1 MKKDKLKKY
10 LKSFVIFTIVA
21 SLSVSISGCSKKE
34 EFPLSLTNFCFDT
47 TITITIY
54 EYAGESEAQDIINEC
69 FGLCNHYDKMF
80 STTKKDSDISK
91 INQSKT
97 KGCKV
102 NHVVSD
108 VIKDSIKYSKKSK
121 GAFDVTIGELS
132 DMWNVTGD
140 NPTVPDDKKI
150 KEAIKHV
157 GYKNIK
163 CEDEKVTL
171 KDGETRLDLGS
182 IVKGFVADKLKSYM
196 ISEGVKSGI
205 IDLGGNILTIG
216 GKSDDEPFVIGIKNP
231 FYNNDIAPIVN
242 GNEDYIKNNDEYC
255 LKLDVSDKSVVTSGI
270 YERYFKKD
278 DKIYHH
284 ILDTSTGYPVDND
297 LASVTI
303 ISNSSEAGDALS
315 TTAFIMGLKDGMNLI
330 NKTQKTE
337 AVFVTK
343 DGKIHMSK
351 GLEQTEDGDVIIE
364 TTTSSEKE
372 WDGDGL
378 ILSFLL
384 TPWKNAT

>member
-1 MKKDKLKKY
+1 MKKHRNKKY
-10 LKSFVIFTIVA
+10 LKLITTFIIIV
-21 SLSVSISGCSKKE
+21 SLSIPISGCSKKE

-54 EYAGESEAQDIINEC
+54 DYAGESDAQDIINEC

-80 STTKKDSDISK
+80 STTIKDSDVSK
-91 INQSKT
+91 INSSKT

-121 GAFDVTIGELS
+121 GAFDVTIGELT
-132 DMWNVTGD
+132 DMWDVTGD
-140 NPTVPDDKKI
+140 NPTVPDDKKV
-150 KEAIKHV
+150 KEALKHV

-171 KDGETRLDLGS
+171 KDSETKIDLGS

-216 GKSDDEPFVIGIKNP
+216 GKNDDEPFVIGIKNP
-231 FYNNDIAPIVN
+231 FYNNDITPI
-242 GNEDYIKNNDEYC
+242 GNPTDEYIKNNDQYC
-255 LKLDVSDKSVVTSGI
+255 LKLNISDKSIVTSGI
-270 YERYFKKD
+270 YERYFKKN

-284 ILDTSTGYPVDND
+284 IIDTTTGYPVDND

-315 TTAFIMGLKDGMNLI
+315 TTTFIMGLKDGMNLI
-330 NKTQKTE
+330 NKTEKTE
-337 AVFVTK
+337 AVFITK

-351 GLEQTEDGDVIIE
+351 GLEQNEDGNVIIE
-364 TTTSSEKE
+364 TTSSTEKE
-372 WDGDGL
+372 
-378 ILSFLL
+378 
-384 TPWKNAT
+384 

>member
-10 LKSFVIFTIVA
+10 LKSFVIFTLVA

-140 NPTVPDDKKI
+140 NPTVPDDKKNI
-150 KEAIKHV
+150 LNRDFSADTVFKKLVTDITYIHV
-157 GYKNIK
+157 VNEGW
-163 CEDEKVTL
+163 T
-171 KDGETRLDLGS
+171 
-182 IVKGFVADKLKSYM
+182 YM
-196 ISEGVKSGI
+196 IAKS
-205 IDLGGNILTIG
+205 
-216 GKSDDEPFVIGIKNP
+216 
-231 FYNNDIAPIVN
+231 
-242 GNEDYIKNNDEYC
+242 
-255 LKLDVSDKSVVTSGI
+255 
-270 YERYFKKD
+270 
-278 DKIYHH
+278 
-284 ILDTSTGYPVDND
+284 
-297 LASVTI
+297 
-303 ISNSSEAGDALS
+303 
-315 TTAFIMGLKDGMNLI
+315 
-330 NKTQKTE
+330 
-337 AVFVTK
+337 
-343 DGKIHMSK
+343 
-351 GLEQTEDGDVIIE
+351 
-364 TTTSSEKE
+364 
-372 WDGDGL
+372 
-378 ILSFLL
+378 
-384 TPWKNAT
+384 

>member
-1 MKKDKLKKY
+1 MKKNKLKKY
-10 LKSFVIFTIVA
+10 LKLFVIFTLIA
-21 SLSVSISGCSKKE
+21 SLSIPISGCSKKE

-80 STTKKDSDISK
+80 SATKKDSDISK

-97 KGCKV
+97 KECKV

-132 DMWNVTGD
+132 DMWDVTGD
-140 NPTVPDDKKI
+140 NPTVPDGKKI
-150 KEAIKHV
+150 KEALKHV

-171 KDGETRLDLGS
+171 KDSETHLDLGS

-231 FYNNDIAPIVN
+231 FYNNNITPT
-242 GNEDYIKNNDEYC
+242 GNSNENHIKNNDEYC
-255 LKLDVSDKSVVTSGI
+255 LKLDISDKSVVTSGI

-284 ILDTSTGYPVDND
+284 IIDTTTGYPVDND

-315 TTAFIMGLKDGMNLI
+315 TTTFIMGLKDGMNLI
-330 NKTQKTE
+330 NKTKKTE

-351 GLEQTEDGDVIIE
+351 GLEKTENGDVIIE
-364 TTTSSEKE
+364 TTTSSKKE
-372 WDGDGL
+372 
-378 ILSFLL
+378 
-384 TPWKNAT
+384 

>member
-1 MKKDKLKKY
+1 MKKNKLKKY
-10 LKSFVIFTIVA
+10 LKSFVIFTLVA

-150 KEAIKHV
+150 KEAVNVAQATEFVEKMDGTYNASIAQGGTNVSGGQKQRLSIARAIARDPEIYIFDDSFSALDYKTDTVLRRELKKYTKEATILIVAQRV
-157 GYKNIK
+157 GTIIN
-163 CEDEKVTL
+163 
-171 KDGETRLDLGS
+171 
-182 IVKGFVADKLKSYM
+182 ADK
-196 ISEGVKSGI
+196 
-205 IDLGGNILTIG
+205 
-216 GKSDDEPFVIGIKNP
+216 
-231 FYNNDIAPIVN
+231 IVV
-242 GNEDYIKNNDEYC
+242 
-255 LKLDVSDKSVVTSGI
+255 LD
-270 YERYFKKD
+270 
-278 DKIYHH
+278 
-284 ILDTSTGYPVDND
+284 N
-297 LASVTI
+297 
-303 ISNSSEAGDALS
+303 
-315 TTAFIMGLKDGMNLI
+315 
-330 NKTQKTE
+330 
-337 AVFVTK
+337 
-343 DGKIHMSK
+343 GKIVGLGTHKELLKNCEVYQQIATSQLSK
-351 GLEQTEDGDVIIE
+351 EELENG
-364 TTTSSEKE
+364 
-372 WDGDGL
+372 
-378 ILSFLL
+378 
-384 TPWKNAT
+384 